1 MKKERAEGQLSGVK
15 EIARRAGVSIAT
27 VDRVIHNRK
36 GVSGATRQ
44 RINEII
50 EDIGFQPN
58 ILASR
63 LASKKTNRFA
73 VLIPNASETD
83 YWEAPRKGVERAY
96 QEIKQ
101 YGIQLEQFLFDLND
115 KTTFAKHATT
125 ILDGDFD
132 GVVLAPSF
140 VNEARKFTAA
150 CESRK
155 IPYVFVNSDVP
166 GAESLAYV
174 GPHLFKSGRLA
185 GQLIRFGVKSGKVLL
200 VNISREIDA
209 YHHLLR
215 KEEGFRSYINRTNKK
230 NSVIHIEKIDI
241 TVTNDKAVGEA
252 VGAVLEA
259 HADVAAIFVTN
270 SRVRS
275 VAKYLRKRRK
285 NKLTLIGYDLI
296 EENIGYLTEGTI
308 DFLIGQKP
316 EEQGYL
322 GLMVLFQAVVMGKK
336 IDKEQYMPIDI
347 ITRENVEFYKN

>member
-1 MKKERAEGQLSGVK
+1 MGKQQNDSLSGVK
-15 EIARRAGVSIAT
+15 EIARRANVSIAT

-36 GVSGATRQ
+36 GVSESTKKK
-44 RINEII
+44 INDII
-50 EDIGFQPN
+50 AEMGFQPN

-73 VLIPNASETD
+73 VLIPNANETD
-83 YWEAPRKGVERAY
+83 YWEAPRRGVDRAY

-101 YGIQLEQFLFDLND
+101 YGIQLEVFLFDLND
-115 KTTFAKHATT
+115 KATFTKQAAA
-125 ILDGDFD
+125 ILKGRFD

-140 VNEARKFTAA
+140 VDDAKKFTMA
-150 CESRK
+150 CESEK
-155 IPYVFVNSDVP
+155 VPYVFVNSDVP
-166 GAESLAYV
+166 GAESLTYV
-174 GPHLFKSGRLA
+174 GPHLFKSGCLA
-185 GQLIRFGVKSGKVLL
+185 GQLVRFGVKSGKVLL

-215 KEEGFRSYINRTNKK
+215 KEEGFRSYINRTNQTG
-230 NSVIHIEKIDI
+230 SVIHIEKIDI

-252 VGAVLEA
+252 IGSVLDL
-259 HADVAAIFVTN
+259 HTDVAAIFVTN

-285 NKLTLIGYDLI
+285 NKLTLIGYDLVK
-296 EENIGYLTEGTI
+296 ENIGYLMEGTI

-322 GLMVLFQAVVMGKK
+322 GLMALFQVLVVGKK